1 VPTLEWNAPMTYW
14 SDGDERAFFVW
25 LQSIAGVTGVEGKG
39 SVLRI
44 HLRSRRLS
52 RTAQRELVA
61 IYKRY
66 GGDLRELTPFVD
78 SR

>member
-1 VPTLEWNAPMTYW
+1 MPTLKWNGAMWYW
-14 SDGDERAFFVW
+14 SPGDERAFFSW
-25 LQSIAGVTGVEGKG
+25 LESIGGVTRVEGRG
-39 SVLRI
+39 RTLQI

-66 GGDLRELTPFVD
+66 GGDLRELAPFLEPN
-78 SR
+78 

>member
-1 VPTLEWNAPMTYW
+1 MTYW
-14 SDGDERAFFVW
+14 SDGDEHAFFTW
-25 LQSIAGVTGVEGKG
+25 LQSIAGVTSVEGRG
-39 SVLRI
+39 ASLRI

-66 GGDLRELTPFVD
+66 GGDLRELESFVD
-78 SR
+78 SD